1 MKERGPLDEEGNISG
16 ELRIDAGSL
25 TTKNAKRD
33 KHLRSAD
40 FFDVEH
46 YPTVKVTVRRLVPEG
61 RGVLKGQVTLEA
73 AGHSQDLAPI
83 VEVVGAKSD
92 TVSLRGELVV
102 DRTTFGMTWSPLKMA
117 SSEARAVVNA
127 RFVRS

>member
-1 MKERGPLDEEGNISG
+1 M
-16 ELRIDAGSL
+16 
-25 TTKNAKRD
+25 
-33 KHLRSAD
+33 
-40 FFDVEH
+40 
-46 YPTVKVTVRRLVPEG
+46 VTVRRLVPEG

-92 TVSLRGELVV
+92 TVSLRAELMV
-102 DRTTFGMTWSPLKMA
+102 DRSSFGMTWSPLKMA